1 MTLLIIYKLLEK
13 ITEILLKNNM
23 KEKIDPFLVFMAIM
37 FLAILSTI
45 CYMSNLERD
54 DKNKR
59 AELVKEAIEKNWT
72 PEQIRVILESR

>member
-1 MTLLIIYKLLEK
+1 
-13 ITEILLKNNM
+13 M

>member
-1 MTLLIIYKLLEK
+1 
-13 ITEILLKNNM
+13 M
-23 KEKIDPFLVFMAIM
+23 KEKIDPFYVFMAIM
-37 FLAILSTI
+37 FLAVLSTI
-45 CYMSNLERD
+45 CYMSALERE

>member
-1 MTLLIIYKLLEK
+1 
-13 ITEILLKNNM
+13 M
-23 KEKIDPFLVFMAIM
+23 KEKIDPFLIFVGIIFAVLMA
-37 FLAILSTI
+37 TI
-45 CYMSNLERD
+45 CYLSALERE

>member
-1 MTLLIIYKLLEK
+1 
-13 ITEILLKNNM
+13 M
-23 KEKIDPFLVFMAIM
+23 KEKFDPFLVFMAFM
-37 FLAILSTI
+37 LLTLLTTI
-45 CYMSNLERD
+45 CYMSALERD

>member
-1 MTLLIIYKLLEK
+1 
-13 ITEILLKNNM
+13 M
-23 KEKIDPFLVFMAIM
+23 KEKIDPFYVFMAII
-37 FLAILSTI
+37 FAALLATI
-45 CYMSNLERD
+45 CYMSALERE

>member
-1 MTLLIIYKLLEK
+1 MR
-13 ITEILLKNNM
+13 
-23 KEKIDPFLVFMAIM
+23 EKIDPFFVFMAII
-37 FLAILSTI
+37 FVSILFTI
-45 CYMSNLERD
+45 CYMSKLERE

>member
-1 MTLLIIYKLLEK
+1 MTLLIMYKLLEK

-23 KEKIDPFLVFMAIM
+23 KEKIDPFLIFVGIIFAVLMA
-37 FLAILSTI
+37 TI
-45 CYMSNLERD
+45 CYLSALERE

>member
-1 MTLLIIYKLLEK
+1 
-13 ITEILLKNNM
+13 M
-23 KEKIDPFLVFMAIM
+23 KEKIDPFLIFAAIM
-37 FLAILSTI
+37 FLAVLLTI
-45 CYMSNLERD
+45 CYMFKLERE

>member
-1 MTLLIIYKLLEK
+1 
-13 ITEILLKNNM
+13 M
-23 KEKIDPFLVFMAIM
+23 KEKFDPFFVFMSII
-37 FLAILSTI
+37 FVSILFTI
-45 CYMSNLERD
+45 CYMSKLERD

>member
-1 MTLLIIYKLLEK
+1 
-13 ITEILLKNNM
+13 M
-23 KEKIDPFLVFMAIM
+23 KEKFDPFLVFMAIM

-45 CYMSNLERD
+45 CYMSKLERD